1 MLWNLA
7 VSLKCFQTISH
18 MSWKNEDWATVTI
31 AWNLELLSVWGC
43 HSCKSCQEMPLFTTY
58 ISLPDR
64 QTNNEWCYDV
74 MMLLDTWY
82 RIPSWY
88 INMLTVPE
96 TNSKNPWTSMGLIL
110 WHAPFEGPSLFSGK
124 WSPTCHWAHAQHLHH
139 RPEGTLAQIMTL
151 GETSNFG
158 ILILY
163 TIARIGSLAPKFGFT
178 HLGGWEF
185 LWPKDAK
192 SLTYQ
197 SKYVWS
203 VPSLWIYC
211 SHLHVIF
218 LGQSMTITS
227 KKVYHKGS

>member
-1 MLWNLA
+1 MWCQLKCII
-7 VSLKCFQTISH
+7 SLKQINILFEVVKFLKIKFKNAMESCSITECFQTISH

-64 QTNNEWCYDV
+64 QTNTEWCYDV

-82 RIPSWY
+82 LLDISSCLPSLKLTAKILEHQWGWFY
-88 INMLTVPE
+88 DML
-96 TNSKNPWTSMGLIL
+96 LL
-110 WHAPFEGPSLFSGK
+110 RPSLFSGK

-158 ILILY
+158 VLIPY
-163 TIARIGSLAPKFGFT
+163 TRFRQFSTQIWLHTFRWMGISMAKRCQKFNI
-178 HLGGWEF
+178 
-185 LWPKDAK
+185 PR
-192 SLTYQ
+192 
-197 SKYVWS
+197 
-203 VPSLWIYC
+203 
-211 SHLHVIF
+211 
-218 LGQSMTITS
+218 
-227 KKVYHKGS
+227 